1 MSLLVQNR
9 KDFLSVPSKNRLL
22 ELFTVQSML
31 KIAIILGKNGFF
43 MYFFVK
49 TGLHLLH
56 LIPNFLLLTIEN
68 NCSKLNKMTLL
79 ILILFSQCIVNL
91 VFASRCLSSHGLLFN
106 CRMEIFLV
114 YLDIQ
119 VFTSIVTFSLLLFRL
134 SIIKTRPLLSF
145 RHRQ

>member
-56 LIPNFLLLTIEN
+56 LIPNFLLLIIEN

-91 VFASRCLSSHGLLFN
+91 
-106 CRMEIFLV
+106 FL
-114 YLDIQ
+114 Q
-119 VFTSIVTFSLLLFRL
+119 VVAYQVMGCFSIAEWKFFSY
-134 SIIKTRPLLSF
+134 I
-145 RHRQ
+145 